1 MKKPICIM
9 AGGTGGHIFP
19 GLAVAEE
26 LIKRGETVH
35 WIGSKHGLEGRL
47 VPEKGIQIHYL
58 AVRGL
63 RGKHGLQRFTGPI
76 RLGVSVIQ
84 ALILM
89 LRLKPSVC
97 VGFGGYPAGP
107 GGIAAKI
114 TKVPVV
120 IHEQNA
126 VAGMTNKYL
135 AKFAS
140 KVLTAFPDVIEGA
153 ECVGN
158 PIRPEIDSVGRQR
171 IADGHQPS
179 DTTRVLVIGGSQG
192 AKSLNEQLPE
202 KLKAV
207 ASQFGIEV
215 THQTGVSGKDQV
227 DDQYQALDLDA
238 TVVAFISRMDE
249 AYREADI
256 VVCRA
261 GALTVS
267 ELASAAMPS
276 VLIPF
281 PYAVDDH
288 QTKNGQQ
295 LQSAGAAVVV
305 QEKDLD
311 IFVAKLSDILR
322 GPENLTQMA
331 RAARSVA
338 KPEATQTVADRV
350 MEVARG

>member
-47 VPEKGIQIHYL
+47 VPEKGIPMHYL

-63 RGKHGLQRFTGPI
+63 RGKHGLQRITGPI
-76 RLGVSVIQ
+76 RLGISIIQ

-89 LRLKPSVC
+89 LRLKPAVC

-114 TKVPVV
+114 MKVPVV

-135 AKFAS
+135 TKLAT

-171 IADGHQPS
+171 LKDGYQAS
-179 DTTRVLVIGGSQG
+179 DKTRVLVIGGSQG

-207 ASQFGIEV
+207 ASQYGIEV
-215 THQTGVSGKDQV
+215 THQTGVSGKSQV
-227 DDQYQALDLDA
+227 DEQYQALDLNA
-238 TVVAFISRMDE
+238 TVVAFITRMDE
-249 AYREADI
+249 AYRDADI

-281 PYAVDDH
+281 PHAVDDH

-295 LQSAGAAVVV
+295 LQQAGAAFVV

-322 GPENLTQMA
+322 APENLTQMA

-338 KPEATQTVADRV
+338 KPEATVHVADCV
-350 MEVARG
+350 LEVAYG

>member
-63 RGKHGLQRFTGPI
+63 RGKHGLQRITGPI

-295 LQSAGAAVVV
+295 LQNAGAAVVV

-322 GPENLTQMA
+322 APENLTQMA

>member
-47 VPEKGIQIHYL
+47 VPEKGIPMHYL

-63 RGKHGLQRFTGPI
+63 RGKHGLHRITGPI

-107 GGIAAKI
+107 GGIAAKMMKI
-114 TKVPVV
+114 PVV

-126 VAGMTNKYL
+126 VAGMTNRYL
-135 AKFAS
+135 AKFAT

-179 DTTRVLVIGGSQG
+179 GTTRVLVIGGSQG

-202 KLKAV
+202 KLKTV

-227 DDQYQALDLDA
+227 DEQYQALDLDA

-295 LQSAGAAVVV
+295 LQNAGAAVVV

-322 GPENLTQMA
+322 APENLTQMA

-338 KPEATQTVADRV
+338 KPEATQHVADRV
-350 MEVARG
+350 MEVAHG